1 MLSKFQMKVEGH
13 CSVLCKFF
21 TGPVSLVL
29 GVEIQGMVSG
39 PTCNNR
45 DVSKPGILA
54 GFSMLLCLNWRL

>member
-1 MLSKFQMKVEGH
+1 MKVLGD
-13 CSVLCKFF
+13 CSVLCKFVR
-21 TGPVSLVL
+21 GLVSLVL

-54 GFSMLLCLNWRL
+54 GFSVLLCLNWRL